1 MTHVRI
7 RVKSCQ
13 SFIPTHGPF
22 PWSAALCWAE
32 KADGNLCFSPE
43 QEALTPV
50 MLTDNS
56 GVTNDTQRH
65 RVLWG
70 FHGEKGLLVTK
81 IQGIFMA
88 KEWLKLYWKGLGLWK
103 E

>member
-1 MTHVRI
+1 
-7 RVKSCQ
+7 
-13 SFIPTHGPF
+13 
-22 PWSAALCWAE
+22 
-32 KADGNLCFSPE
+32 
-43 QEALTPV
+43 